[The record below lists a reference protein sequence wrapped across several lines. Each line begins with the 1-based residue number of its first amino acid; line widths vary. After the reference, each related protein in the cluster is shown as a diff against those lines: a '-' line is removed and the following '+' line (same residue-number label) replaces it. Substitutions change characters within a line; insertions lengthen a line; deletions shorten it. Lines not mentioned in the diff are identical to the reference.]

1 MKLTRKML
9 IPCGSGRVSRG
20 VAIIERGDSKGKAKD
35 ERWWS
40 SLRLALVCELSC
52 VNTKLFLET
61 GLAWVVTGA
70 LLECPGMPLLTD
82 AVVSTLLRLY
92 SDPGV
97 RTHQSHGDGGLRC
110 WTCPCWSHPTLTCPT
125 PKSRTGWSVPPLL
138 CCPVSGA
145 GQACS
150 SSPPPSYLALL
161 PFSHWWTLYL
171 YLSK

>member
-1 MKLTRKML
+1 M
-9 IPCGSGRVSRG
+9 
-20 VAIIERGDSKGKAKD
+20 
-35 ERWWS
+35 
-40 SLRLALVCELSC
+40 
-52 VNTKLFLET
+52 
-61 GLAWVVTGA
+61 
-70 LLECPGMPLLTD
+70 ECPRPGMPLLTTD

-171 YLSK
+171 HIPEQVASTYQYRSLHVKAQIVALLNISKTNRDIRLVFK